1 MNELFVFDSGVYMV
15 QLLRGISAFLYSGN
29 YGQLLTIVGLLGV
42 SWTAVTSVFNQFNL
56 MTMAR
61 WMAIYSVILT
71 GLYVPRVTV
80 QVNDFANPA
89 LPGRV
94 VADVPAGIGVMAS
107 MISQIGRGVTEAVET
122 VFSAPGDLSYSQNGF
137 LFGNNLLDRSF
148 RFRMPDSLVAE
159 NIDAFMRQ
167 CVFYDL
173 ILGTAIN
180 MTDLARSDDIWTYIS
195 TNVNPGSAF
204 DYRSR
209 AGGGRIQRDLIRCD
223 LGVARLQTEVN
234 NAITAS
240 QTHFGSQIFASR
252 TNNENLARAL
262 LVSSLPNAYGHLLQ
276 ASRSASDI
284 MRQSMMVN
292 AFLTAGENW
301 AARGGAAGGLAAY
314 ARIRAERQ
322 TIESY
327 KLQGLQGEKWL
338 PLMRSVFQLLFIGS
352 FPVALLLMLSPIGMT
367 VFKSY
372 FGGLLWL
379 ELWPPLFAVIHL
391 VAQGRTA
398 DSLDQAFTRGG
409 VTLQNMH
416 YIMRLEAEIAVMAGY
431 FTLSIPFLAL
441 GIMFGVSRLSSLATS
456 LLAPAQQA
464 AGVAAS
470 EVTTGNF
477 SLGNTSFDNHS
488 MNNLSANRLQTS
500 PNIDHG
506 RFSVADGH
514 GADLRVGPTGAV
526 AYSTDFL
533 QSRLGADPQIT
544 GNVTRHAEDQY
555 SLATSNL
562 ENASSSYASTVSRG
576 LNDTFGLTELA
587 SQDASV
593 REAWDQ
599 STTADQRQSLDAALA
614 QADNISQKHG
624 LARED
629 VLAVSAG
636 LGVGGGVPFVPLVK
650 GNAGVRFDGRYL
662 SNEAYEDI
670 EGFSKS
676 DTYQNALGAAQSIAQ
691 SSSFSVQDSQG
702 QNLSSSIQQ
711 SFSQA
716 ENLQEQRQ
724 TAQSRAET
732 AQEVLRQAES
742 GGLGFSQNL
751 TTLFYTDFLPQKE
764 QEGEIENREAFLE
777 RARTTPEGA
786 MQLHGF
792 LNEFSQD
799 YLEKAHGDHTSPDV
813 QTPAI
818 QTDGGF
824 IPAPE
829 TLRGGFEAGRD
840 GLASQAGAE
849 GLTLE
854 GNRVSE
860 AGAVIQESV
869 EQTQSEREAAIQS
882 GQSSV
887 SQAHASEGAAHADHA
902 HRNSVQEG
910 VADVGK
916 MVNKGKAAVQEA
928 VGNAFGGDKTEQKHA
943 GDAPSLDN
951 LTEEEKA
958 MRKDILEG
966 KYPTGG

>member
-15 QLLRGISAFLYSGN
+15 QLLQGISAFLYSGN

-42 SWTAVTSVFNQFNL
+42 SWTAVTSVFNQFNM

-223 LGVARLQTEVN
+223 LGVGRLQTEVN

-526 AYSTDFL
+526 AYSTGFL
-533 QSRLGADPQIT
+533 QSSLGADPQIT
-544 GNVTRHAEDQY
+544 GSVMRHAEDQY
-555 SLATSNL
+555 SLASSRL
-562 ENASSSYASTVSRG
+562 ENASSSYALSTGRG

-614 QADNISQKHG
+614 QADNISQRHG
-624 LARED
+624 LSRDD
-629 VLAVSAG
+629 VLGFSAAAS
-636 LGVGGGVPFVPLVK
+636 VGGGIVLK
-650 GNAGVRFDGRYL
+650 GETGVRFEGRYA
-662 SNEAYEDI
+662 SNEAYDDI
-670 EGFSKS
+670 ENFSKS
-676 DTYQNALGAAQSIAQ
+676 DTYQNAVGAAQSIAQ

-702 QNLSSSIQQ
+702 QNLSASIQQ

-799 YLEKAHGDHTSPDV
+799 YLEKALGEQTRPDV

-818 QTDGGF
+818 QTDGVS
-824 IPAPE
+824 IPAPD
-829 TLRGGFEAGRD
+829 TLRGGFEAARD

-860 AGAVIQESV
+860 AGAVIQGSV
-869 EQTQSEREAAIQS
+869 EQTQTEREAAVQS
-882 GQSSV
+882 GQSTI
-887 SQAHASEGAAHADHA
+887 SQDYASEGADHAGHA

-910 VADVGK
+910 ISDVGN
-916 MVNKGKAAVQEA
+916 MANRGKTAVKEA
-928 VGNAFGGDKTEQKHA
+928 VENAFGGDKTEQKHA
-943 GDAPSLDN
+943 GDAPSQDN

-958 MRKDILEG
+958 MRQDILDG